1 MAEWIDGY
9 WSSGDGLRLHYRDY
23 AGDSG
28 RPPIV
33 CIPGLTR
40 NARDWENVAQRLAGD
55 WRLIVPEL
63 RGRGESAFAKDP
75 LSYTTATYLGDLQVL
90 LGAAEPGRVQG
101 ILVNDVG
108 PELDEGG
115 LARIRSYVGR
125 ASTWPTW
132 MHAARELAEA
142 HRGAFPDWKLEDWL
156 IFAKRMGRLNNSGR
170 IVLDYDLRIAEA
182 FRMAN
187 PVDGFDMWGALNA
200 LKDVPMAVVRGET
213 SDILSEATLAR
224 MRQEHPDLEA
234 VTIPRIGHA
243 PTLDEP
249 EARAAIS
256 RLLAKVEERLE
267 LV

>member
-1 MAEWIDGY
+1 LLGELALDRYVLFGT
-9 WSSGDGLRLHYRDY
+9 SLGGL
-23 AGDSG
+23 
-28 RPPIV
+28 
-33 CIPGLTR
+33 
-40 NARDWENVAQRLAGD
+40 LA
-55 WRLIVPEL
+55 I
-63 RGRGESAFAKDP
+63 
-75 LSYTTATYLGDLQVL
+75 L
-90 LGAAEPGRVQG
+90 LGAAEPGRAQG

-249 EARAAIS
+249 EALAAIS